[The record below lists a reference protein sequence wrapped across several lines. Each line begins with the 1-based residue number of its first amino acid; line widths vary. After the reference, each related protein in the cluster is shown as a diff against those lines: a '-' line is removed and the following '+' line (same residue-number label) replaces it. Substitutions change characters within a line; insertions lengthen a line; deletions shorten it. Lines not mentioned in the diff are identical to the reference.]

1 MPVIVSANPKGGVGK
16 STSTLLLASG
26 LAEIGFQVS
35 IIDAD
40 PNQPMKKWREGNSK
54 TSVKII
60 CDGKEDNIIDLIDS
74 ENTSKRKFVFV
85 DTEGARS
92 MLSQTAMSI
101 ADLVIIPMQPS
112 AIEADQVAVL
122 VKLMNTQ
129 QRIARR
135 IIPYKILFNR
145 TGFISTR
152 MEKRIRQSLEDAN
165 ISTFNID
172 LSERVA
178 FKSIFEDQLT
188 LYELEKERVS
198 GLEKAKDNIKYL
210 IDELVES
217 FAVQEVKEA
226 V

>member
-26 LAEIGFQVS
+26 LADMGFQVS
-35 IIDAD
+35 VIDAD

-54 TSVKII
+54 TSVNII
-60 CDGKEDNIIDLIDS
+60 CDGKEENIIDLIDA

-92 MLSQTAMSI
+92 MLSQTAMSL
-101 ADLVIIPMQPS
+101 ADLIIIPMQPS

-129 QRIARR
+129 QRISRR
-135 IIPYKILFNR
+135 VIPYKILFNR

-152 MEKRIRQSLEDAN
+152 MEKRIRKSLEDAN
-165 ISTFNID
+165 ISVFKID

-188 LYELEKERVS
+188 LYELDKERVS
-198 GLEKAKDNIKYL
+198 GLEKAMDNVKYI
-210 IDELVES
+210 IDELVDT
-217 FAVQEVKEA
+217 FAVHKIKEA